1 MDVLSRF
8 DLLREYKILGG
19 LFVVEVVLVV
29 LLLSVSEVVSI
40 DI

>member
-8 DLLREYKILGG
+8 DLLREYKIFGG
-19 LFVVEVVLVV
+19 RFVAEVIFVV